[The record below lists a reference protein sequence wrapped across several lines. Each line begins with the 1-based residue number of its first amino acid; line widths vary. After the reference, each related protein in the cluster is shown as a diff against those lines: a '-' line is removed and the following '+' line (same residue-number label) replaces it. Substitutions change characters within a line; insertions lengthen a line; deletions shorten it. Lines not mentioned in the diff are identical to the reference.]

1 MLCKD
6 GDNFGTLPLEATR
19 AWVSQ
24 KNIPFLNGPDI
35 IKAPQG
41 SKARY
46 YQGSIMPYEQ
56 NLNHLKVPKT

>member
-6 GDNFGTLPLEATR
+6 VDNCGTLPLEAART
-19 AWVSQ
+19 WVLG
-24 KNIPFLNGPDI
+24 KNIPFLIGPNI

-41 SKARY
+41 SRARY
-46 YQGSIMPYEQ
+46 YQGYIMASEQ